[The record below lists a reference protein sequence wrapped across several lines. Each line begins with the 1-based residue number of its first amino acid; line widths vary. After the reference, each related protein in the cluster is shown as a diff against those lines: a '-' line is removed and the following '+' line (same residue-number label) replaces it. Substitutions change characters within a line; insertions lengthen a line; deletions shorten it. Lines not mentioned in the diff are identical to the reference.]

1 MPGNY
6 FSLVCQLLL
15 IFCLFKSIHCTVK
28 REQVL
33 HNVFNKYL
41 DRNELRENFGRIRSF
56 PPRTYGSEG
65 TRWSADGGDVF
76 RAIWN
81 VPNGCEERH
90 GIEIP
95 LSDYGIE
102 FNKNHSWW
110 TGDVISQFDAQM
122 IGYYPHVTK
131 DGTFINGGIPQLGNI
146 TAHLQKVADDILTAI
161 SDPDYAGL
169 AMIDWEAWY
178 PQWNSIEQRY
188 RTYSTDHVSRQHPE
202 WDKDTVN
209 TVAALEWTEGAKL
222 FMESTLQL
230 AKLLRPK
237 ALWGYY
243 HYPYCMVLANST
255 QCHPLQPKLN
265 DEILWLFNESTI
277 MYPSIY
283 LIPEHVADFE
293 SSVKGRLAE
302 AFRIREKSSDPKG
315 AVMSYTRFNYTSTYY
330 YFTLEDLNHTIL
342 TSAEFGT
349 HGIVFWGDN
358 YDDGT
363 LQTCQELRDYV
374 INALGPV
381 VVMAREGAGSCSN
394 KVCSGQGRCVGEI
407 LTCGKGD
414 HRQKRKKR
422 EVKDSVCTCRCFV
435 GWQGYDCS
443 TRVKY

>member
-1 MPGNY
+1 M
-6 FSLVCQLLL
+6 
-15 IFCLFKSIHCTVK
+15 
-28 REQVL
+28 
-33 HNVFNKYL
+33 
-41 DRNELRENFGRIRSF
+41 
-56 PPRTYGSEG
+56 
-65 TRWSADGGDVF
+65 
-76 RAIWN
+76 
-81 VPNGCEERH
+81 
-90 GIEIP
+90 
-95 LSDYGIE
+95 
-102 FNKNHSWW
+102 
-110 TGDVISQFDAQM
+110 
-122 IGYYPHVTK
+122 
-131 DGTFINGGIPQLGNI
+131 QLGNI

-255 QCHPLQPKLN
+255 QCHPSQPKLN

-293 SSVKGRLAE
+293 SSVRGRLAE

-315 AVMSYTRFNYTSTYY
+315 AVMSYTRFNYTSTHY
-330 YFTLEDLNHTIL
+330 YFTLVRLYIYLSESITNFSIMSALLFQGGGGGGGDAVTLYLLRTATATQFVHLFIHSIL
-342 TSAEFGT
+342 
-349 HGIVFWGDN
+349 
-358 YDDGT
+358 
-363 LQTCQELRDYV
+363 
-374 INALGPV
+374 
-381 VVMAREGAGSCSN
+381 
-394 KVCSGQGRCVGEI
+394 
-407 LTCGKGD
+407 
-414 HRQKRKKR
+414 
-422 EVKDSVCTCRCFV
+422 
-435 GWQGYDCS
+435 
-443 TRVKY
+443 